1 MEKITVSWLD
11 ENKTTILC
19 TYNQEGWSWDDFFKA
34 LEQQK
39 TLIESVDHPKVNI
52 VVDVR
57 KSSWMPK
64 GGSILSG
71 MRKFNAERHPRQGQ
85 TIVVG
90 ARGMVASIARTV
102 SKLMGSSRLEMHFAS
117 TMEDMQNLLKQFETN
132 RQEKATQVS

>member
-11 ENKTTILC
+11 ENKTAILC
-19 TYNQEGWSWDDFFKA
+19 TYNQDGWSWEDFFKA
-34 LEQQK
+34 LVQQK
-39 TLIESVDHPKVNI
+39 TLIESVNHPKVNI

-64 GGSILSG
+64 GGSLLSG
-71 MRKFNAERHPRQGQ
+71 MRKFSSERHPRQGQ

-102 SKLMGSSRLEMHFAS
+102 SKLMGPSRLEMHFAN
-117 TMEDMQNLLKQFETN
+117 TMEDMYALIKEFETH
-132 RQEKATQVS
+132 RQEKAKLAG

>member
-11 ENKTTILC
+11 ENKTAILC
-19 TYNQEGWSWDDFFKA
+19 TYNQDGWSWDDFFKA

-64 GGSILSG
+64 GGSLLSG

-102 SKLMGSSRLEMHFAS
+102 SKLMGPSRLEMHFAS
-117 TMEDMQNLLKQFETN
+117 TMDEMQNVLKQFESN
-132 RQEKATQVS
+132 RQEKAKLAG

>member
-11 ENKTTILC
+11 ENKTAILC
-19 TYNQEGWSWDDFFKA
+19 TYNQDGWSWDDFFKA

-52 VVDVR
+52 IVDVR
-57 KSSWMPK
+57 KSSWLPK
-64 GGSILSG
+64 GGSLLSG

-90 ARGMVASIARTV
+90 ARGMVASIASTV

-117 TMEDMQNLLKQFETN
+117 TMEDMQNLLKQFDSN

>member
-11 ENKTTILC
+11 ENKTAILC
-19 TYNQEGWSWDDFFKA
+19 TYNQDGWSWDDFFKA

-39 TLIESVDHPKVNI
+39 TLIESVNHPKVNI

-64 GGSILSG
+64 GGSLLSG
-71 MRKFNAERHPRQGQ
+71 MRKFNSERHPRQGQ

-102 SKLMGSSRLEMHFAS
+102 SKLMGPSRLEMHFAA
-117 TMEDMQNLLKQFETN
+117 TMEEMQNLIKQFETN
-132 RQEKATQVS
+132 RQEKVKQAS